1 MLALPLILSG
11 YLALWPLADRL
22 LRRESSDSSPLLVG
36 LTALSLSLG
45 WLSLGMFW
53 LGMLPGRW
61 LVGPAVLGIVAL
73 GWAVGLVLNW
83 KWVAPRRWWAYWRE
97 GWARLW
103 RFDLESLLAWTILG
117 SLLVIAI
124 HALYY
129 PFLGDDTLSRY
140 GLQAQLIYRAGHIPP
155 AVSGYPPL
163 APLTFVAT
171 WLAAGQANEHLA
183 KILPVVMA
191 AATLG
196 ATYLLGRRLSGRQ
209 AGLIAAALVA
219 VTPLFVRNATLAY
232 TDIPTTF
239 PLTLA
244 VLYVLRWWDSGR
256 ARDAALAGVL
266 IGIALFTK
274 QSALTWLASLAVVPF
289 VWLLATRH
297 QPLAGRWRRMLSG
310 LAGIILPALLI
321 AGPWYA
327 RNALLDGWPNVLP
340 IAGLYHLRSEMA
352 GWRGLL
358 PSLGWPDDFGPV
370 LPLFYVSGWI
380 VGLFGAGRLGWRS
393 LQGQESGPPADLILA
408 IVAVPY
414 WLAWWLRFSFEA
426 RFLLL
431 ILPLLAVWAAR
442 LIEWAADRLGE
453 RVHLPRLLWQIGG
466 GALLAGLL
474 FLGVR
479 ARLGGVYEF
488 ITHPFASDD
497 ERLLH
502 ARGRLYDLVLYI
514 RSTLDPSRD
523 RIVLMD
529 GRLAYY
535 LLEYD
540 PVVMYPQRLS
550 DLEGFDYLVHS
561 SSIFAVYNDRLGL
574 RDSEFYQHVF
584 DPLIF
589 EPVYVSDGVH
599 VMRIL
604 RTDIPSPAEYEAS
617 RAAERDK

>member
-1 MLALPLILSG
+1 MLALLFILSG
-11 YLALWPLADRL
+11 YLALWPLVDRL
-22 LRRESSDSSPLLVG
+22 VRRGSPDVSSLLVG

-45 WLSLGMFW
+45 WLSLAMFW
-53 LGMLPGRW
+53 LGLLPGRW

-73 GWAVGLVLNW
+73 GWAAGLALNGEW
-83 KWVAPRRWWAYWRE
+83 IAPRRWWAYWRE
-97 GWARLW
+97 RWAQLW
-103 RFDLESLLAWTILG
+103 RFDLESLLVWTILG
-117 SLLVIAI
+117 SLLVIAV

-140 GLQAQLIYRAGHIPP
+140 GLQAQLIYRAGHIPTD
-155 AVSGYPPL
+155 VTGYPPL
-163 APLTFVAT
+163 TPLTFVAT
-171 WLAAGQANEHLA
+171 WLAAGRPDEHLA

-196 ATYLLGRRLSGRQ
+196 ATYLLGRRLSGRR

-219 VTPLFVRNATLAY
+219 VTPMFVRNATLAY

-239 PLTLA
+239 PITLT
-244 VLYVLRWWDSGR
+244 VLYALRWWESGR
-256 ARDAALAGVL
+256 TRQAALAGVL
-266 IGIALFTK
+266 LGIGLFTK
-274 QSALTWLASLAVVPF
+274 QSALTWLASLALIPPL
-289 VWLLATRH
+289 WLLVTRR
-297 QPLAGRWRRMLSG
+297 QPLTGRWQRMWSG
-310 LAGIILPALLI
+310 LIGITLPALLI
-321 AGPWYA
+321 AGPWYL
-327 RNALLDGWPNVLP
+327 RNALLDGWLNILP
-340 IAGLYHLRSEMA
+340 VAGLYHLLGQMA

-358 PSLGWPDDFGPV
+358 PSLGWPIDFGPA
-370 LPLFYVSGWI
+370 LPLF
-380 VGLFGAGRLGWRS
+380 FGAGWVVGLLGAAQQGWRS
-393 LQGQESGPPADLILA
+393 LRGQQSGPPADLILA
-408 IVAVPY
+408 VVAVPY

-431 ILPLLAVWAAR
+431 ILPVMAVWAAR
-442 LIEWAADRLGE
+442 PVEWVADRLNE
-453 RVHLPRLLWQIGG
+453 RVRLPRLLWQAAG

-479 ARLGGVYEF
+479 SRLGGVYQF
-488 ITHPFASDD
+488 VTHPFASDD

-502 ARGRLYDLVLYI
+502 AKGRMIDLVLYI
-514 RSTLDPSRD
+514 RTTLDPSRD

-535 LLEYD
+535 LLDYD
-540 PVVMYPQRLS
+540 TVVMYPRRLS
-550 DLEGFDYLVHS
+550 DLEGYDYLVHS

-604 RTDIPSPAEYEAS
+604 RTDVPSPAEY
-617 RAAERDK
+617 AAYDAEGGDE

>member
-1 MLALPLILSG
+1 MLALLLVLSG

-22 LRRESSDSSPLLVG
+22 VRGGSPDASPLLVG

-45 WLSLGMFW
+45 WLSVGMFW

-61 LVGPAVLGIVAL
+61 LVGPVVFGIVAL
-73 GWAVGLVLNW
+73 GWAVGLALNGEW
-83 KWVAPRRWWAYWRE
+83 IAPRRWWTYWR
-97 GWARLW
+97 GQWARLW

-117 SLLVIAI
+117 ALLVIAI

-140 GLQAQLIYRAGHIPP
+140 GLQAQLIYRAGRIPLD
-155 AVSGYPPL
+155 VTGYPPL

-171 WLAAGQANEHLA
+171 WLAAAGPNEHLA
-183 KILPVVMA
+183 KVLPVVMA

-196 ATYLLGRRLSGRQ
+196 ATYLLGRRLSGRR
-209 AGLIAAALVA
+209 AGMMAAALVA
-219 VTPLFVRNATLAY
+219 VTPMFVRNATLAY

-244 VLYVLRWWDSGR
+244 VLYALRWWESGM
-256 ARDAALAGVL
+256 ARDTILAGVFL
-266 IGIALFTK
+266 GIGLFTK
-274 QSALTWLASLAVVPF
+274 QSALTWLASLALIPPL
-289 VWLLATRH
+289 WLLVTRH
-297 QPLAGRWRRMLSG
+297 QSVEGRWRRALSG
-310 LAGIILPALLI
+310 LAGITLPALLI

-327 RNALLDGWPNVLP
+327 RNALLDGWPNILP
-340 IAGLYHLRSEMA
+340 VAGLYHLRGEMA

-358 PSLGWPDDFGPV
+358 PSVGWPDDFGPL
-370 LPLFYVSGWI
+370 LPVFYGAGWV
-380 VGLFGAGRLGWRS
+380 VGLVGAVRGGWRS

-408 IVAVPY
+408 VVVIPY

-431 ILPLLAVWAAR
+431 ILPLMAVWAAR
-442 LIEWAADRLGE
+442 PVEWAVDRLE
-453 RVHLPRLLWQIGG
+453 KRVRLPRLLWQAVGG
-466 GALLAGLL
+466 LLLAGLL

-479 ARLGGVYEF
+479 SRLGGVYQF
-488 ITHPFASDD
+488 ITHPYASDE
-497 ERLLH
+497 ERLIH

-514 RSTLDPSRD
+514 RTTLDPSRD
-523 RIVLMD
+523 RIMLMD

-540 PVVMYPQRLS
+540 PVVMYPRRLS

-604 RTDIPSPAEYEAS
+604 RTDMPSPAEYEAH
-617 RAAERDK
+617 RAEEGDE